1 MPRYELDAASLN
13 QLLAYFMRQP
23 DDVQRDGAL
32 AASMTE
38 QDALVLWL
46 NPSALEVFTA
56 TTLPPRAGRVIVSGE
71 MGGLDDAPV
80 AMAWRERVWVL
91 YPYEPAARRNAR
103 IAR

>member
-13 QLLAYFMRQP
+13 QLLAYFMQQP
-23 DDVQRDGAL
+23 DDVQRDGVL

-46 NPSALEVFTA
+46 NPSALKVFTA
-56 TTLPPRAGRVIVSGE
+56 TTMPPRAG
-71 MGGLDDAPV
+71 
-80 AMAWRERVWVL
+80 
-91 YPYEPAARRNAR
+91 RRNAR